1 MKKYNGIYYS
11 FISFTT
17 LVISLLFTTQTV
29 FAQGIKDKTMLDAI
43 ANKSGVN
50 TVGTAENL
58 AGTVIKAVLGIS
70 GLIFLILMVYAGII
84 WMLARGDE
92 GEVERSKNII
102 QAALIGLAVTVSAY
116 AITVFIN
123 SVLTS
128 AK

>member
-1 MKKYNGIYYS
+1 VHEQIVSGS
-11 FISFTT
+11 
-17 LVISLLFTTQTV
+17 V
-29 FAQGIKDKTMLDAI
+29 FG
-43 ANKSGVN
+43 N
-50 TVGTAENL
+50 
-58 AGTVIKAVLGIS
+58 VL
-70 GLIFLILMVYAGII
+70 
-84 WMLARGDE
+84 LARGDE